1 MKYYGISF
9 ITFKKVILFMGKGKY
24 LRQEKVSTGKKIGR
38 VALIIVLVVVLL
50 LGAVAAFVWS
60 KLGKI
65 TYHESGTKE
74 ATSAV
79 ATETVPDVTEA
90 LIQETEEATEPEE
103 TEVPAES
110 APLETLEGDD
120 LLMLEAPSYS
130 SGELFDDK
138 NVMNILLV
146 GTDERTEGF
155 VEACRADINIL
166 VSINKSEKTVKLV
179 SFSRGIAIKMTD
191 GPYKG
196 SYEWLTNA
204 QRWAGPI
211 AVMQEFENNF
221 KIKLDRY
228 VRVNFNTVEV
238 VVDAMDGL
246 NLELTEEEVK
256 FFKKHRDWDFEVGMN
271 NLNGWQALQYARLR
285 GVDDDWHRMERQR
298 KCILAV
304 VNQLKGSS
312 FAELNELCD
321 IVLPLVQTNLTK
333 MEIAEL
339 ILYSPNFLK
348 SEFDQMTIPIPN
360 SYGGMACFSG
370 VSGWALDYNKN
381 NAALHEFLFG
391 TDSVQ

>member
-1 MKYYGISF
+1 
-9 ITFKKVILFMGKGKY
+9 MGKGKY
-24 LRQEKVSTGKKIGR
+24 LRQEKASIGKKIGR
-38 VALIIVLVVVLL
+38 VVLVIVLVLVLL
-50 LGAVAAFVWS
+50 LGAVVAFVWS

-65 TYHESGTKE
+65 TYHEPDTK
-74 ATSAV
+74 APV
-79 ATETVPDVTEA
+79 ATVIDETVPDVTEPPA
-90 LIQETEEATEPEE
+90 PVTDIPVETESVPTEPAE
-103 TEVPAES
+103 TMDIGDLEMID
-110 APLETLEGDD
+110 APN
-120 LLMLEAPSYS
+120 YS
-130 SGELFDDK
+130 SGELFHDED
-138 NVMNILLV
+138 VINILLV

-166 VSINKSEKTVKLV
+166 VSINKAEKTVKLV
-179 SFSRGIAIKMTD
+179 SFSRGMAIKMTD

-211 AVMQEFENNF
+211 AVMQEMENNF

-238 VVDAMDGL
+238 IVDEMEGL

-256 FFKKHRDWDFEVGMN
+256 FFKRNRDWDFEVGMN

-312 FAELNELCD
+312 FSELNALCD
-321 IVLPLVQTNLTK
+321 IALPLIQTNLTK
-333 MEIAEL
+333 LEIAEL

-391 TDSVQ
+391 ADSVQ

>member
-1 MKYYGISF
+1 
-9 ITFKKVILFMGKGKY
+9 MGKGKY

-38 VALIIVLVVVLL
+38 VVLVIILILVLL
-50 LGAVAAFVWS
+50 LGAVAAFIWS

-65 TYHESGTKE
+65 TYHEPSNK
-74 ATSAV
+74 ATV
-79 ATETVPDVTEA
+79 AATV
-90 LIQETEEATEPEE
+90 EATEPLVTEFVDSVTEPVE
-103 TEVPAES
+103 TEPVEVETLPAETLDGEN
-110 APLETLEGDD
+110 LELVD
-120 LLMLEAPSYS
+120 APSYS
-130 SGELFDDK
+130 SGDLFHDK
-138 NVMNILLV
+138 DVMNILLV

-166 VSINKSEKTVKLV
+166 VSINKAEKTVKLV

-238 VVDAMDGL
+238 IVDEMEGL
-246 NLELTEEEVK
+246 NLELTEQEVK
-256 FFKKHRDWDFEVGMN
+256 YFKSHRDWDFEVGMN

-298 KCILAV
+298 KCIMAV

-312 FAELNELCD
+312 FSELNELCD

-333 MEIAEL
+333 LEIAEL

-381 NAALHEFLFG
+381 NKALHEFLFG
-391 TDSVQ
+391 EYNAE